1 MYNPEKK
8 ILHIVQV
15 LYSHSFSFTNINYT
29 DSRLKEGA
37 GMIEK
42 FSRPWKRFWRLN
54 LISLYNL
61 LREVLNYWQDD
72 K

>member
-8 ILHIVQV
+8 ILHTVQV

-29 DSRLKEGA
+29 DSRPKEGA

-42 FSRPWKRFWRLN
+42 FSRPWKRF
-54 LISLYNL
+54 
-61 LREVLNYWQDD
+61 
-72 K
+72 